1 MSQHDLDVDNGSG
14 QIVRLDFNAGL
25 QALASLM
32 AGASPPSPSYP
43 NMFWLDTSASPSA
56 LKMRNSAN
64 TGWFVLGEILG
75 DQFFPFR
82 NGVAIA
88 EHASINGIW
97 FSSSIET
104 PPTGTGTDSLAIGDG
119 SDTSNADHAIA
130 IGSGAAAT
138 ANNALAIGPGV
149 TNDGADTVRIGVS
162 ATTYLHLDAAG
173 VLSLAGSKPA
183 FVIPV
188 YGTVDRP
195 STPSEGMLIFDSDLG
210 EALFHQG
217 GAWLPAGPKPYDIA
231 AFIEDT
237 MDDGE
242 TVLRHVA
249 ARAFSLPA
257 ALTGSVL
264 KAGSGA
270 TAETIL
276 SCEKNGV
283 QFGTITVAASA
294 TSGTFTAAAETS
306 FAVGDVLIIEG
317 PATADVSLADV
328 AITLKGVR
336 L

>member
-1 MSQHDLDVDNGSG
+1 MTQHDLDVDNGSG

-56 LKMRNSAN
+56 LKMRNATN
-64 TGWFVLGEILG
+64 TGWFVLGEIAG

-88 EHASINGIW
+88 EHAVVDGIR
-97 FSSSIET
+97 FSSTIAT
-104 PPTGTGTDSLAIGDG
+104 PPTATGTDSLAIGDG

-138 ANNALAIGPGV
+138 ANNALAIGPSV
-149 TNDGADTVRIGVS
+149 TNGIADTVRIGVS
-162 ATTYLHLDAAG
+162 AATYLQLDAAG

-188 YGTVDRP
+188 YATTDRP
-195 STPSEGMLIFDSDLG
+195 STPSEGMLVFDSDLG

-231 AFIEDT
+231 AFVEGT

-242 TVLRHVA
+242 TVVRHVA

-257 ALTGSVL
+257 DMTGSVL
-264 KAGSGA
+264 TAGSAA
-270 TAETIL
+270 TAETIV
-276 SCEKNGV
+276 SCEKDGV

-294 TSGTFTAAAETS
+294 TSGTFTAATETS
-306 FAVGDVLIIEG
+306 FAVGDVLTIEG
-317 PATADVSLADV
+317 PATADASLADI
-328 AITLKGVR
+328 AITLKGTRV
-336 L
+336 